1 MLGEQWLYTQ
11 GFTKHLICWCAG
23 HGVGQPKSEA
33 NNEVISFA
41 EQKNIEQREIYT
53 QKTTW
58 QNNLGK
64 IWYRLGGHTLIM
76 IGWWY
81 QKSNSNEL
89 KTACPFH

>member
-1 MLGEQWLYTQ
+1 MQ
-11 GFTKHLICWCAG
+11 GSTKHLICWSLG
-23 HGVGQPKSEA
+23 HGVRQPKSEA

-41 EQKNIEQREIYT
+41 EEKKIEQREIYT

-64 IWYRLGGHTLIM
+64 KLRYRLGGHTLIM